1 MNIEEYREYCLSF
14 TGVTEEFPFDEEVLV
29 FKVRGKIFSLTN
41 VDSFISINLKCEPE
55 LALDLREQYDAVLP
69 GYHMNKKHWNTVL
82 MDDSLNGHKIR
93 AMIRHSYNLVV
104 RKLPKNIQKDLLLKE
119 TSQKLNNTK

>member
-14 TGVTEEFPFDEEVLV
+14 AGVTEDFPFDEEVLV

-82 MDDSLNGHKIR
+82 MDESLNNDKIR
-93 AMIRHSYNLVV
+93 AMISHSYNLVV
-104 RKLPKNIQKDLLLKE
+104 KKLPKNIQKDLLLKE
-119 TSQKLNNTK
+119 TSQKLNNAK